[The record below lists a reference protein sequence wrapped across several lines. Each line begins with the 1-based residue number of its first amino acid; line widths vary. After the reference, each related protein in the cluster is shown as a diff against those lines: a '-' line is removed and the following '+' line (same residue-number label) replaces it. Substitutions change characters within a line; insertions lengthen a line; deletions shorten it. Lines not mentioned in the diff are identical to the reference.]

1 MDMKPQPEDTTIK
14 LPMTFDY
21 NGGRADNTIAR
32 VLATIF
38 LVGGAILFCILMIFR
53 SNMSF
58 IAKLSYD
65 IGCIVIVSLILRFI
79 VFRETMYS
87 NAYET
92 LKEYNFALPVSTIWG
107 IYEIDDVYPYIVRFN
122 NGTKGIYVLFEKD
135 VIVGKAD
142 TIMYDHYEAISEA
155 YKLAGG
161 MNMNIAYIDY
171 MDNVGND
178 KRLAKLFG
186 SLTDCEN
193 EDMKTLL
200 FSIYSNLQ
208 REMSLSYACYD
219 VYLFSARCKD
229 DTLVYNVNQII
240 DKMKKGNYITHR
252 ILPSSSIREL
262 VKSTLNLEEFSIID
276 ACNSAFTG
284 SVYRGIKPI
293 SLTKR
298 DGTVSKL
305 AKTQAEERQE
315 RLDALAKERAEK
327 EARKKMPLKDK
338 LKKKKNINITHDL
351 NKGSSSN
358 VKKKLGENE
367 KVANIQE
374 REKTLKD
381 KDALRKAGKPTQTA
395 QSNLD
400 DDFND
405 LL

>member
-14 LPMTFDY
+14 MPMTFDY
-21 NGGRADNTIAR
+21 NGGRADNTVAK

-38 LVGGAILFCILMIFR
+38 LVGGAILFCVLMVFR

-58 IAKLSYD
+58 IAKLLYD
-65 IGCIVIVSLILRFI
+65 LGCIVIVSLILRFV
-79 VFRETMYS
+79 VFKETMYS

-92 LKEYNFALPVSTIWG
+92 LKEYNFALPTSTFWG
-107 IYEIDDVYPYIVRFN
+107 IYEIDDVYPYIARFN
-122 NGTKGIYVLFEKD
+122 NGVKGIYVLFEKD

-142 TIMYDHYEAISEA
+142 TVMFDHYEAISEA

-161 MNMNIAYIDY
+161 MNINIAYIDY

-178 KRLAKLFG
+178 KRLGKLFG
-186 SLTDCEN
+186 NLANCEN
-193 EDMKTLL
+193 DDMRMLL

-252 ILPSSSIREL
+252 ILPASAIREL
-262 VKSTLNLEEFSIID
+262 VKSVLNLEEFSIID

-293 SLTKR
+293 SLTKQ
-298 DGTVSKL
+298 DGTVIKL
-305 AKTQAEERQE
+305 AKTQEEERQE
-315 RLDALAKERAEK
+315 RLEALAKEKAEK
-327 EARKKMPLKDK
+327 EARKNKSFKER
-338 LKKKKNINITHDL
+338 LKKKKEVTTSPKRV
-351 NKGSSSN
+351 NKNSTSI
-358 VKKKLGENE
+358 KKKLGQNE
-367 KVANIQE
+367 KIADINE
-374 REKTLKD
+374 RETTLKD
-381 KDALRKAGKPTQTA
+381 KESLRKAGKPTQIEVT
-395 QSNLD
+395 NPD
-400 DDFND
+400 DDFKD